1 MGRSSSTPKAITLKR
16 RFKPQAVFI
25 EDEETEAKHEFVTA
39 AVPRSVEREINE
51 AMPKALEVAERVAE
65 DEDADPDDVDEAM
78 LNVFLELIDK
88 LIVPVKGKKKLASEV
103 LRDLWKKDALESADV
118 MDYFREIVSKRRPT

>member
-1 MGRSSSTPKAITLKR
+1 MGRSSSTPQGITLKR

-39 AVPRSVEREINE
+39 AVPRSVEREIN
-51 AMPKALEVAERVAE
+51 
-65 DEDADPDDVDEAM
+65 EAM